1 MTQRQKSTKC
11 DGDGDNDCDGNGD
24 GNRDGNNDNDES
36 SDDDGDD
43 NGNGDSGDDDD
54 SKPSASL
61 QSQISYRTP
70 GRQQRVAPRSHS
82 TPNGIDWQGG
92 SHGYSSYRA

>member
-11 DGDGDNDCDGNGD
+11 DGDGNDDCDGNGD
-24 GNRDGNNDNDES
+24 GNDDNDES
-36 SDDDGDD
+36 SDDDGDY
-43 NGNGDSGDDDD
+43 NGNDDSGDDDD

-70 GRQQRVAPRSHS
+70 GRRQRVAPRSRS
-82 TPNGIDWQGG
+82 TPNGIDLQGG
-92 SHGYSSYRA
+92 SHG

>member
-1 MTQRQKSTKC
+1 MTAMS
-11 DGDGDNDCDGNGD
+11 DDDDDD
-24 GNRDGNNDNDES
+24 DNDES

-70 GRQQRVAPRSHS
+70 GRRQRVAPHSRSAL
-82 TPNGIDWQGG
+82 NRIDWRGG